1 MPPWQ
6 PWRRSKVHQTQKRQ
20 RQSPHT
26 ASASQLDPKSANPF
40 PVYDREISRLRAH
53 LRDLKDAEW
62 SARSHCRG
70 WSVKDIVAHLSTDEV
85 YNQACVDGTMRQLPF
100 SGGLTGW
107 NGRGVRIRRGMSPLE
122 TLQEWEARQ
131 ERVRRAWGTI
141 GVSGRIPTSVG
152 RYPLRLQVW
161 HLAQEYAI
169 HADDIE
175 VPMPS
180 RDRQAQLRWR
190 AVFGLF
196 AAEEYGE
203 PVDAQLK
210 GDRVRLH
217 RSGRDIALDLE
228 TFIAYLTNRPQQL
241 KDASQRALVRRLVA

>member
-1 MPPWQ
+1 M
-6 PWRRSKVHQTQKRQ
+6 
-20 RQSPHT
+20 
-26 ASASQLDPKSANPF
+26 
-40 PVYDREISRLRAH
+40 
-53 LRDLKDAEW
+53 KD
-62 SARSHCRG
+62 
-70 WSVKDIVAHLSTDEV
+70 VVAHLSTDEV
-85 YNQACVDGTMRQLPF
+85 YNQACLDGTMRQLPF

-210 GDRVRLH
+210 GDDVRLH

>member
-1 MPPWQ
+1 M
-6 PWRRSKVHQTQKRQ
+6 
-20 RQSPHT
+20 
-26 ASASQLDPKSANPF
+26 
-40 PVYDREISRLRAH
+40 RAH
-53 LRDLKDAEW
+53 LRGLKGATW
-62 SARSHCRG
+62 AARSHCRG

-85 YNQACVDGTMRQLPF
+85 YNQACLDGTMRQLPF

-131 ERVRRAWGTI
+131 DRVRRAWGKI
-141 GVSGRIPTSVG
+141 GLNGRIPTSVG

-203 PVDAQLK
+203 PVDAQLERD
-210 GDRVRLH
+210 GVRLH
-217 RSGRDIALDLE
+217 RAGKDIELDLE
-228 TFIAYLTNRPQQL
+228 AFIAYLTNRPQQL
-241 KDASQRALVRRLVA
+241 KDARQRALVRRLVA

>member
-1 MPPWQ
+1 
-6 PWRRSKVHQTQKRQ
+6 
-20 RQSPHT
+20 
-26 ASASQLDPKSANPF
+26 
-40 PVYDREISRLRAH
+40 
-53 LRDLKDAEW
+53 
-62 SARSHCRG
+62 
-70 WSVKDIVAHLSTDEV
+70 VKDIVAHLSTDEV
-85 YNQACVDGTMRQLPF
+85 YNQACLDGTLRQLPF

-131 ERVRRAWGTI
+131 ERVRRAWGAI
-141 GVSGRIPTSVG
+141 GVNGRIPTSVG

-180 RDRQAQLRWR
+180 RDREAQLRWR

-196 AAEEYGE
+196 AAAEEGD
-203 PVDAQLK
+203 PMDAQLK

-217 RSGRDIALDLE
+217 RAGQDIELDLE

-241 KDASQRALVRRLVA
+241 RDASQRALVRRLVA